1 MADLNTYIFQK
12 QSNGQLAICQI
23 LPLSMSN
30 KLNSFIIHVWVCIDW
45 LLWLQILNA
54 LGTVYGG
61 DIDKVDIWPGGL
73 LETTANGPG
82 PLFRKIILDQF
93 VRTRDGDR
101 FWFENEQ
108 NG

>member
-1 MADLNTYIFQK
+1 MHFEDRIMIEV
-12 QSNGQLAICQI
+12 LAFILFQI
-23 LPLSMSN
+23 LQR
-30 KLNSFIIHVWVCIDW
+30 
-45 LLWLQILNA
+45 LQ
-54 LGTVYGG
+54 TVYENRT
-61 DIDKVDIWPGGL
+61 DKIDIWPGGL